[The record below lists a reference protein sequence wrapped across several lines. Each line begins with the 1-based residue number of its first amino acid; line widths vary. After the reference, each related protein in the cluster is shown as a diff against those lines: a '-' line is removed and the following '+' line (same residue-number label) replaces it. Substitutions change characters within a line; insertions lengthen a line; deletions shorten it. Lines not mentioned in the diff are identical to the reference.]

1 MKLTHLKDGEL
12 IPINIAAHKL
22 FGSERNELIHLCFK
36 PGEVL
41 EKHCNP
47 FDVIFY
53 VLEGS
58 GTLEVDDQSFTVGAD
73 TVIEVSAPELRCW
86 TNTGTT
92 DLRILVIKVL

>member
-1 MKLTHLKDGEL
+1 MTVTQLKDGEL

-41 EKHCNP
+41 EKHQNP

-58 GTLEVDDQSFTVGAD
+58 GTLEVDDQSFSVGAD
-73 TVIEVSAPELRCW
+73 TVIDVSAPQMRGW

>member
-1 MKLTHLKDGEL
+1 MKSTQLKDGEL

-36 PGEVL
+36 PGETL
-41 EKHCNP
+41 DKHKNP

-53 VLEGS
+53 VLEGN
-58 GTLEVDDQSFTVGAD
+58 GTLEVDDLSFSVGAD
-73 TVIEVSAPELRCW
+73 TVIEVSASEMRGW
-86 TNTGTT
+86 TNTGST

>member
-1 MKLTHLKDGEL
+1 MQLTQLKDGEL

-22 FGSERNELIHLCFK
+22 FGSVRNELIHLCFK

-41 EKHCNP
+41 EKHKNP

-58 GTLEVDDQSFTVGAD
+58 GTLEVDDQSFSVGAD
-73 TVIEVSAPELRCW
+73 TVIDVAASQMRGW

>member
-1 MKLTHLKDGEL
+1 MNVTQLKDGEL

-41 EKHCNP
+41 EKHKNP

-53 VLEGS
+53 VLEGT
-58 GTLEVDDQSFTVGAD
+58 GTLEVDDQAFSVGAD
-73 TVIEVSAPELRCW
+73 TVIDVSAPQMRGW

>member
-1 MKLTHLKDGEL
+1 MNVTHLKDAEL

-22 FGSERNELIHLCFK
+22 FGSERTEVIHLCFK

-41 EKHCNP
+41 EKHPNP

-58 GTLEVDDQSFTVGAD
+58 GTLEVGEESATLGAD
-73 TVIEVSAPELRCW
+73 TLIEIPADEMRGW
-86 TNTGTT
+86 TNTGSV
-92 DLRILVIKVL
+92 DLRLLVVKVL

>member
-1 MKLTHLKDGEL
+1 MKLTHLADGEQ
-12 IPINIAAHKL
+12 IPIPIAAHKL
-22 FGSERNELIHLCFK
+22 YGSPRNELIHLCFR

-53 VLEGS
+53 VLEGT
-58 GTLEVDDQSFTVGAD
+58 GTLEVDDQSVAAGPD
-73 TVIEVSAPELRCW
+73 TVIEVSAPELRGW
-86 TNTGTT
+86 TNTGAG